1 MVNVIRKRGISK
13 LNTQNF
19 KLNEIFNKNA
29 REYVTRPVMAAKY
42 QPGMENGF
50 CVHYSNVGTKEKG
63 AMMYEGIRFFPSEAE
78 AWNFINRNEKQ
89 YAKENGVFIEMEVIY
104 DIPEPV
110 LYRKDADAE
119 NLDGIHFH
127 FGDKAFI
134 SDESEDYE
142 FYILDSNC
150 DSDCWIIL
158 DVDGNIRV
166 WDDSMDEL
174 FFGKESEYVYEKSDK
189 GEYRQVA
196 V

>member
-1 MVNVIRKRGISK
+1 MNI
-13 LNTQNF
+13 QNF
-19 KLNEIFNKNA
+19 ELSNIFQDNA

-50 CVHYSNVGTKEKG
+50 CVHYSNVGTKEKES
-63 AMMYEGIRFFPSEAE
+63 MMHEGIRFFPSEAD
-78 AWNFINRNEKQ
+78 AWNFINSNEKQ
-89 YAKENGVFIEMEVIY
+89 YVRENGVLIEIEVIY
-104 DIPEPV
+104 DRPEPV

-150 DSDCWIIL
+150 DSDVWIIQ

-166 WDDSMDEL
+166 WDRTMEEL
-174 FFGKESEYVYEKSDK
+174 FFGKDSEYVYEKTDK
-189 GEYRQVA
+189 GEYMQVA